1 MITILENWVMTDT
14 HIIVLPGGSYTLHA
28 PHEAE
33 PVAEWLEGIGIAAS
47 VFRYPV
53 STRHPEPLLAIQAEI
68 ARVRAAGATRVG
80 LIGFSAGGHA
90 AGHAALSAG
99 AAVDAAILCYPVV
112 SMELPTHAGSRAEL
126 VGENASAELRTATSV
141 DRLVTA
147 SAPPFFIW
155 HTAEDEAVPVEH
167 SYLLGQALAA
177 HGVPHALHVFP
188 KGPHGI
194 GLAVGEGAASV
205 WPSLA
210 EDWLREL
217 GWI

>member
-1 MITILENWVMTDT
+1 MTDT
-14 HIIVLPGGSYTLHA
+14 HIIVLPGGGYSVHA

-33 PVAEWLEGIGIAAS
+33 PVAEWLEGVGISAS

-53 STRHPEPLLAIQAEI
+53 SSRHPGPLLAIQEEI
-68 ARVRAAGATRVG
+68 GRVRSAGATRVG
-80 LIGFSAGGHA
+80 LLGFSAGGHA
-90 AGHAALSAG
+90 AGHAALSGG
-99 AAVDAAILCYPVV
+99 AVVDAAILCYPVV
-112 SMELPTHAGSRAEL
+112 SMELPTHADSRAEL
-126 VGENASAELRTATSV
+126 VGDDASPELRTATSV

-155 HTAEDEAVPVEH
+155 HTAEDAAVPVEH
-167 SYLLGQALAA
+167 SYLLAQALAA
-177 HGVPHALHVFP
+177 HEVPHALHVFP
-188 KGPHGI
+188 KGQHGI
-194 GLAVGEGAASV
+194 GLAEGEGAASV

>member
-1 MITILENWVMTDT
+1 MTDT
-14 HIIVLPGGSYTLHA
+14 HIIVLPGGSYSLHA
-28 PHEAE
+28 PDEAE

-53 STRHPEPLLAIQAEI
+53 STRHPGPLLAIQEEI
-68 ARVRAAGATRVG
+68 GRVRAAGATRVG
-80 LIGFSAGGHA
+80 VIGSSAGGHA
-90 AGHAALSAG
+90 AGLAALSAG
-99 AAVDAAILCYPVV
+99 AVVDAAILCYPVV

-126 VGENASAELRTATSV
+126 VGEDASPELRTATSV

-155 HTAEDEAVPVEH
+155 HTGEDSDVPVEH
-167 SYLLGQALAA
+167 SYLLAQALAA

-188 KGPHGI
+188 KGQHGL
-194 GLAVGEGAASV
+194 GLAAGTGAASL
-205 WPSLA
+205 WPTLA

>member
-1 MITILENWVMTDT
+1 MADT
-14 HIIVLPGGSYTLHA
+14 HIIVLPGGSYSLHA

-33 PVAEWLEGIGIAAS
+33 PVAEWIEGLGISAS

-53 STRHPEPLLAIQAEI
+53 STRHPAPLLAIQAEI
-68 ARVRAAGATRVG
+68 RRVRAAGATRVG

-99 AAVDAAILCYPVV
+99 AGEDTGVDAAILCYPVV
-112 SMELPTHAGSRAEL
+112 SMELPTHAGSREEL
-126 VGENASAELRTATSV
+126 VGADASTELRTATSV

-167 SYLLGQALAA
+167 SYLLAQALAA

-194 GLAVGEGAASV
+194 GLAAGEGAAAV

>member
-1 MITILENWVMTDT
+1 MTDT
-14 HIIVLPGGSYTLHA
+14 HFIVLPGGGYTWHA

-33 PVAEWLEGIGIAAS
+33 PVAEWLEAAGAPAS

-53 STRHPEPLLAIQAEI
+53 STPHPGPLEAVQAEI
-68 ARVRAAGATRVG
+68 ARVRSDGAKRVG

-90 AGHAALSAG
+90 AGMAALSAG
-99 AAVDAAILCYPVV
+99 AEVDAVILGYPVV
-112 SMELPTHAGSRAEL
+112 SMELPTHAGSRHEL
-126 VGENASAELRTATSV
+126 VGDGATPELRAATSL
-141 DRLVTA
+141 DRLVSA

-177 HGVPHALHVFP
+177 HGVPHALHVFAH
-188 KGPHGI
+188 GPHGI
-194 GLAVGEGAASV
+194 GFAEGQGAASV

-210 EDWLREL
+210 LEWLREIE
-217 GWI
+217 WI